1 VKNRLSVS
9 YVSRSAPHYDKLTI
23 NLLIG
28 SSRLV
33 DHDAATVVAQVP
45 SSIHHRITLK
55 LCNRTGESADARP
68 FWRGRGYNA
77 LLEPASP

>member
-45 SSIHHRITLK
+45 SSIHQRITLK
-55 LCNRTGESADARP
+55 LFNRTVEHDGQTGD
-68 FWRGRGYNA
+68 YA
-77 LLEPASP
+77 LAFSGMSLD